1 MPSVHWFGHVLCF
14 YLWARLKLVYSNL
27 CCFFVVKSCQTFA
40 TAWTVAHQAPWSM
53 GFPRQGYWNEL
64 LFPPPGDLPDQG
76 LNLGLLLGRQIHY
89 HQAHWEAI
97 LILVHFLKLC
107 WLESGLHV
115 HSLGVILKLVLISS
129 QNWSISFSSFLP
141 SCIPCTLFNAQG
153 SFLPGSFHQKVR
165 ASVGI

>member
-64 LFPPPGDLPDQG
+64 LFPPPGDLPKGIKPTSPALQADSLSPSPLG
-76 LNLGLLLGRQIHY
+76 SDSNLSSLLKTL
-89 HQAHWEAI
+89 
-97 LILVHFLKLC
+97 LV
-107 WLESGLHV
+107 
-115 HSLGVILKLVLISS
+115 GV
-129 QNWSISFSSFLP
+129 WA
-141 SCIPCTLFNAQG
+141 SCAQLRG
-153 SFLPGSFHQKVR
+153 YS
-165 ASVGI
+165 